1 MTDLFEHTA
10 DKHRDLREI
19 EALRARIMKLE
30 RENHN
35 LRIMLANALSSLRPL
50 WHAQARGTRK
60 AIREVLA

>member
-1 MTDLFEHTA
+1 MDLFEHTA

-19 EALRARIMKLE
+19 ETLRARIMKLE
-30 RENHN
+30 RDNMN
-35 LRIMLANALSSLRPL
+35 LRIMLANALSSMRPM

>member
-1 MTDLFEHTA
+1 MDLFEHTA

-19 EALRARIMKLE
+19 ETLQARILKLE
-30 RENHN
+30 RDNMN
-35 LRIMLANALSSLRPL
+35 LRIILANALSSMRPM